1 MEQGDRGPAGV
12 QRAGAEVGVVG
23 TLSEEA
29 AAGVPSSPRSTARSR
44 GKGGGAELDPS
55 PGVRTRARSKPR
67 G

>member
-29 AAGVPSSPRSTARSR
+29 AAGVP
-44 GKGGGAELDPS
+44 
-55 PGVRTRARSKPR
+55 
-67 G
+67 